1 MTRRRGLGLLVRVA
15 AVVLVVYALRRVDF
29 HRVVDALRRAVPSD
43 ARSARSGAGEPSAAI
58 GPCVDLN
65 SANRADLQRIVHIGG
80 DRSRQIMEQRLV
92 SPFVSLEDL
101 DRVTGIG
108 PGAIEDIRR
117 QGLACAR

>member
-1 MTRRRGLGLLVRVA
+1 VARVA
-15 AVVLVVYALRRVDF
+15 VVVVGIYALRRVDF

-43 ARSARSGAGEPSAAI
+43 THSTRSGAGEPSAAL

-65 SANRADLQRIVHIGG
+65 SANRADLQRITHIGE

-92 SPFVSLEDL
+92 RPFVSLADL

-117 QGLACAR
+117 QGLACAL